1 MSREPYARFPLW
13 LEFSGLPEF
22 LNRKAG
28 KLGWAVFKKIV
39 ELDCD
44 RNAEPGTVE
53 IALNDLAPRLGVK
66 SEEIRRTVEK
76 IRKAKA
82 LRLFLPENDEEEAL
96 FEVRQPLPCPI
107 LPEEVQR
114 QRPHPGLGESAPLR
128 YCKPASA
135 ALETE
140 KPKVVEEIVDRYFST
155 IGLKMNSFILDELR
169 VIAGR
174 FSPERL
180 RRAFDRAEKL
190 EIRSLRWVV
199 RELYKESGGH
209 ESRAKN

>member
-53 IALNDLAPRLGVK
+53 LSLSDLAPRLGVK

-82 LRLFLPENDEEEAL
+82 LRLFLPENDEETAL

-107 LPEEVQR
+107 PPDEVLR
-114 QRPHPGLGESAPLR
+114 RRPHPGLGESASLR
-128 YCKPASA
+128 YSKPSSA
-135 ALETE
+135 AKTE
-140 KPKVVEEIVDRYFST
+140 NPKVVEEIVDRYFST

-174 FSPERL
+174 FSQEQL

-199 RELYKESGGH
+199 RELYKESGPR
-209 ESRAKN
+209 ESRSKN